1 MPSHPKNQR
10 PHRRVRCHQR
20 VNNQEL
26 FCFSFDKTKMMSTRN
41 WKGSV
46 LFSFPAMLLPAY
58 DWYWWFSGFFFCHY
72 SYHLFTRR
80 FRQNCFGHW
89 RCNYN
94 DPDDSWGGK
103 YSKNWN
109 ESMLTVHCATI
120 IQTCQVAKKSF
131 RLVLQCCK
139 NSFSWAAILDAS
151 CLSNKPRTPQ

>member
-1 MPSHPKNQR
+1 MPSPPKNQR

-20 VNNQEL
+20 VNNKEL
-26 FCFSFDKTKMMSTRN
+26 FCFSFDKNKNDEHEQLEGISFIFLSRHVAP
-41 WKGSV
+41 GLRLV
-46 LFSFPAMLLPAY
+46 LMVF
-58 DWYWWFSGFFFCHY
+58 WIFFCHY

-109 ESMLTVHCATI
+109 ESMLPVRCATI

-139 NSFSWAAILDAS
+139 NSFPWAAILDAS
-151 CLSNKPRTPQ
+151 CLSNKPQTPQ